1 MGLMSPPRAQQALA
15 SNRRK
20 HPVLILVAVVFTMAS
35 LAAVWLYVQM
45 ADRRDAQTVRH
56 ALEQGQ
62 LDKASRVLEHWLGNR
77 PQAAEAYYL
86 KARLAWARNDLP
98 TAQQGLARA
107 RALGYPVGQLLEL
120 RGLLLART
128 NQTAEAEPLLRKAAE
143 TARQIDPDVAEA
155 LVRIYLGEFR
165 LRRAAEILDRWL
177 REWPDDARPYFLQ
190 TEIDWRN
197 HASADAI
204 IAHYRAALDRD
215 PNLHLARLRLADSLR
230 SNHHNDEAATEYTS
244 YLKHNP
250 DDSLAHLGAGQ
261 NALEMGDLPGA
272 IGHLDRALVLA
283 PHDPAV
289 LGAWAS
295 VEIRQSHLDA
305 ALEYL
310 DRAVKADPFDYGN
323 RYQRMLILSWQG
335 KSEQAD
341 AERRALDQIRKDVT
355 EFAEVARQLERDPLD
370 LQLRSRAARWL
381 IGHGHEAEAIE
392 WAKLVLRSAPADPAM
407 NRLLADYYRKQG
419 NFGLANFHE
428 AHSTHPPDRAPSKPM
443 TWDYGAPP

>member
-20 HPVLILVAVVFTMAS
+20 HLVIIIVAVVFTMAS

-45 ADRRDAQTVRH
+45 ADRCDAQTVRH

-62 LDKASRVLEHWLGNR
+62 LDEAYRVLEHWLGNR

-98 TAQQGLARA
+98 TAQQGLTRA

-165 LRRAAEILDRWL
+165 LGRAAEVLNRWL
-177 REWPDDARPYFLQ
+177 REWPDDGRPYFLQ
-190 TEIDWRN
+190 TEIDTRN
-197 HASADAI
+197 RASADVI

-215 PNLHLARLRLADSLR
+215 PTLHLARLRLADSLR
-230 SNHHNDEAATEYTS
+230 LNHRNDEAATEYTS
-244 YLKHNP
+244 CLNHNP
-250 DDSLAHLGAGQ
+250 DDTLAHLGAGQ
-261 NALEMGDLPGA
+261 NALIMGDLPGA

-283 PHDPAV
+283 PHDPVV
-289 LGAWAS
+289 LGARAS
-295 VEIRQSHLDA
+295 VEIRQSRLDA

-323 RYQRMLILSWQG
+323 RYQRMLILSRQG

-341 AERRALDQIRKDVT
+341 AERRALDRIRKDET
-355 EFAEVARQLERDPLD
+355 EFAEVARQLERDPLNP
-370 LQLRSRAARWL
+370 QLRGRAARWL
-381 IGHGHEAEAIE
+381 MDHGHEAEAID
-392 WAKLVLRSAPADPAM
+392 WAKLVLRSAPSDPAM
-407 NRLLADYYRKQG
+407 NRLLAGYYRKQG
-419 NFGLANFHE
+419 NVGLANFHE
-428 AHSTHPPDRAPSKPM
+428 AHSTPSPDRDPSSP
-443 TWDYGAPP
+443 